1 MTQSAAAT
9 SGQRLG
15 SDLHWNL
22 PQRILCFA
30 AQCAVH
36 TTFQNRHC
44 KNFVSQ
50 PFVWGRWEHCRQ
62 CPSYFCFWFYQLCPT
77 VPRQMQTT
85 EQEDHTRLLSSD
97 SLHCTGVLLLFVAE
111 PIFFLR
117 FAIRIIFEFFLH
129 LIRMTELIILLGQI
143 WWVEQSD
150 QWEIQFVFNKNHSQ
164 SPVDTSFNFF
174 FVKLD
179 LNPIYWQTLIDLH
192 WHQKKYLTGVV
203 CKHTAL
209 FIYGTTAPDDV
220 ICMSQPTSQSL
231 STWQPYYE
239 YWQQSRSSS
248 SWLWSWTISMQN
260 CCCGLEYRWQL
271 ACRPLRCIIDNQS
284 NHHYHHRHRHHHYFH
299 ISIKIIGTDHH
310 HRRRHH
316 HQTKVSNISFGD
328 TSSIWWWSMITISC
342 MCW

>member
-1 MTQSAAAT
+1 MGSYRKAKPNWGALDLCPLRIRRSAPSTEQLWKMTQSAAAT

-220 ICMSQPTSQSL
+220 ICMSQPRSQSL
-231 STWQPYYE
+231 STSSLILWVLTTITIIVIMIVIVDDINAKLLLWPWVPVAAGLPPAPLH
-239 YWQQSRSSS
+239 YWQSIKPSLSSS
-248 SWLWSWTISMQN
+248 S
-260 CCCGLEYRWQL
+260 
-271 ACRPLRCIIDNQS
+271 
-284 NHHYHHRHRHHHYFH
+284 
-299 ISIKIIGTDHH
+299 
-310 HRRRHH
+310 
-316 HQTKVSNISFGD
+316 
-328 TSSIWWWSMITISC
+328 SSSSLFSYQY
-342 MCW
+342 